1 MRQTRSR
8 QSGPTLCDCAHA
20 GSGQTGLPV
29 AVRPR
34 GGFVQLRHFFVRN
47 SDAPDLIELFL
58 VAGVASV
65 LAIRGALAAT
75 GYPQLGGDGLHIA
88 HMLWGGLFMTVAMLV
103 LFAALGRVAQR
114 LAAILGGI
122 GFGTFIDE
130 LGKFITSDNNY
141 FYEPTIGLIYI
152 TFIVIFLVLEAFRR
166 QEPGPS
172 EALANAFNQLEL
184 AAGRPLDAETKQST
198 LSLLAKSDTAD
209 PVVQGL
215 TAFVRTIEPQPVQD
229 MSFYFR
235 ARDYAVQLYSRVVL
249 SRWFRPT
256 LVSIFLVFAFIQIA
270 MVLVIAL
277 LSLFESTAATLQL
290 DFTSIA
296 TLCSSAVSGVLTFI
310 GIFQLRRSRLVAY
323 HWFVRS
329 VLVSIFVTQIFTF
342 LESELTALWGF
353 AIDILL
359 YTALKIMIEQEQR
372 LAAETASV
380 PATTEAEV

>member
-1 MRQTRSR
+1 M
-8 QSGPTLCDCAHA
+8 
-20 GSGQTGLPV
+20 
-29 AVRPR
+29 
-34 GGFVQLRHFFVRN
+34 QLRHFFVRN
-47 SDAPDLIELFL
+47 SDAPELIELFL

-88 HMLWGGLFMTVAMLV
+88 HMLWGGLFMTVALLV

-152 TFIVIFLVLEAFRR
+152 IFIAIFLVLEAFRR
-166 QEPGPS
+166 QEPGPT

-184 AAGRPLDAETKQST
+184 AAGRPLDAETKRAT
-198 LSLLAKSDTAD
+198 LDLLAKSDTSD
-209 PVVQGL
+209 PIVQGL
-215 TAFVRTIEPQPVQD
+215 TTFVRSIEPQPVPD

-235 ARDYAVQLYSRVVL
+235 ARDYAVRLYSRVVL
-249 SRWFRPT
+249 SRWFRPA
-256 LVSIFLVFAFIQIA
+256 LISIFLIFAFVQVA
-270 MVLVIAL
+270 VVSLVAL

-290 DFTSIA
+290 DFTDIA
-296 TLCSSAVSGVLTFI
+296 TLCSSAVSGVLTLI

-323 HWFVRS
+323 RWFVRS

-372 LAAETASV
+372 LAAETVSAA
-380 PATTEAEV
+380 ATTEAEA

>member
-1 MRQTRSR
+1 M
-8 QSGPTLCDCAHA
+8 
-20 GSGQTGLPV
+20 
-29 AVRPR
+29 
-34 GGFVQLRHFFVRN
+34 QLRHFFVRN
-47 SDAPDLIELFL
+47 SDAPELIELFL

-88 HMLWGGLFMTVAMLV
+88 HMLWGGLFMTVALLV

-152 TFIVIFLVLEAFRR
+152 IFIAIFLVLEAFRR
-166 QEPGPS
+166 QEPEPT

-184 AAGRPLDAETKQST
+184 AAGRPLDAETKRAT
-198 LSLLAKSDTAD
+198 LDLLAKSDTSD
-209 PVVQGL
+209 PLVQGL
-215 TAFVRTIEPQPVQD
+215 TTFVRSIEPQPVPD

-235 ARDYAVQLYSRVVL
+235 ARDYAVRLYSRVVL
-249 SRWFRPT
+249 SRWFRPA
-256 LVSIFLVFAFIQIA
+256 LISIFLIFAFVQVAVVSLI
-270 MVLVIAL
+270 VL
-277 LSLFESTAATLQL
+277 LSLFESTAANLQL
-290 DFTSIA
+290 DFTDTA
-296 TLCSSAVSGVLTFI
+296 TLCSSAVSGVLTLI

-323 HWFVRS
+323 RWFVRS

-372 LAAETASV
+372 LAAETVST
-380 PATTEAEV
+380 PATTEAEA

>member
-1 MRQTRSR
+1 M
-8 QSGPTLCDCAHA
+8 
-20 GSGQTGLPV
+20 
-29 AVRPR
+29 
-34 GGFVQLRHFFVRN
+34 QLRHFFVRN
-47 SDAPDLIELFL
+47 SDAPELIELFL

-88 HMLWGGLFMTVAMLV
+88 HMLWGGLFMTVALLL

-152 TFIVIFLVLEAFRR
+152 IFIAIFLVLEAFRR
-166 QEPGPS
+166 QEQGPT

-184 AAGRPLDAETKQST
+184 AAGRPLDAETKRTT
-198 LSLLAKSDTAD
+198 LELLAKSDKSD
-209 PVVQGL
+209 PIVQGL
-215 TAFVRTIEPQPVQD
+215 TDFVRSIKPQPVPD

-235 ARDYAVQLYSRVVL
+235 MRDFAVSLYSRVVL
-249 SRWFRPT
+249 SRWFRPA
-256 LVSIFLVFAFIQIA
+256 LIGLFLVFAFIQVAVALI
-270 MVLVIAL
+270 IAL
-277 LSLFESTAATLQL
+277 LSFIDSAAATLQL
-290 DFTSIA
+290 GFTDVA
-296 TLCSSAVSGVLTFI
+296 TLSSSAVSGVLTLI
-310 GIFQLRRSRLVAY
+310 GIFHLRRSRLVAY

-342 LESELTALWGF
+342 LESEFTALWGF
-353 AIDILL
+353 ALDILL

-372 LAAETASV
+372 LAAETVSAA
-380 PATTEAEV
+380 ATIEAEA

>member
-1 MRQTRSR
+1 M
-8 QSGPTLCDCAHA
+8 
-20 GSGQTGLPV
+20 
-29 AVRPR
+29 
-34 GGFVQLRHFFVRN
+34 QLRHFFVRN
-47 SDAPDLIELFL
+47 SDAPELIELFL

-88 HMLWGGLFMTVAMLV
+88 HMLWGGLFMTVAVLV

-152 TFIVIFLVLEAFRR
+152 TFIVIFLVLEALRR
-166 QEPGPS
+166 QEPKPS

-184 AAGRPLDAETKQST
+184 AAGRPLDTETKQST
-198 LSLLAKSDTAD
+198 LSLLAKSDASD

-215 TAFVRTIEPQPVQD
+215 TAFVKTIEPQPMRD

-249 SRWFRPT
+249 SRWFRPA
-256 LVSIFLVFAFIQIA
+256 LVSIFLIIAFIQIA
-270 MVLVIAL
+270 LVLAIAL
-277 LSLFESTAATLQL
+277 LSLFESTAANLQL
-290 DFTSIA
+290 DYTSIA
-296 TLCSSAVSGVLTFI
+296 TLCSSAVSGVLTII
-310 GIFQLRRSRLVAY
+310 GIVQLRRSRLAAY

-372 LAAETASV
+372 LAAGTESA
-380 PATTEAEV
+380 PAATEADA

>member
-1 MRQTRSR
+1 MQ
-8 QSGPTLCDCAHA
+8 
-20 GSGQTGLPV
+20 V
-29 AVRPR
+29 
-34 GGFVQLRHFFVRN
+34 RHFFVRN
-47 SDAPDLIELFL
+47 SNAPELIELFL

-88 HMLWGGLFMTVAMLV
+88 HMLWGGLFMTVALLV
-103 LFAALGRVAQR
+103 LFAALGHVAQR

-152 TFIVIFLVLEAFRR
+152 SFIVIFLVLEAFRR

-184 AAGRPLDAETKQST
+184 AAGRPLDAATKQST
-198 LSLLAKSDTAD
+198 LSLLAKSDTSD

-235 ARDYAVQLYSRVVL
+235 ARDFAVQLYSRVVL
-249 SRWFRPT
+249 WRWFRPS
-256 LVSIFLVFAFIQIA
+256 LIGIFLIFAFVQIA
-270 MVLVIAL
+270 MVSLVAV
-277 LSLFESTAATLQL
+277 LSLFESTAATLEL
-290 DFTSIA
+290 DFTGTA

-310 GIFQLRRSRLVAY
+310 GIFQLRRSRLAAY

-342 LESELTALWGF
+342 LESELAALWGF

-372 LAAETASV
+372 LAAETASA
-380 PATTEAEV
+380 PAATVAEA

>member
-1 MRQTRSR
+1 MQQTRSR
-8 QSGPTLCDCAHA
+8 QSGPTPWRLRACRLRPKLNCPSRSAHEEA
-20 GSGQTGLPV
+20 SCNSGTSSFATATRRSSSSSSSSRAWPRSWRFAARLP
-29 AVRPR
+29 P
-34 GGFVQLRHFFVRN
+34 
-47 SDAPDLIELFL
+47 
-58 VAGVASV
+58 
-65 LAIRGALAAT
+65 

-198 LSLLAKSDTAD
+198 LSLLAKSDTSD

-249 SRWFRPT
+249 SRWFRPVLIT
-256 LVSIFLVFAFIQIA
+256 FFLLAAVIQVAAVLLVALARLLVSDPDT
-270 MVLVIAL
+270 
-277 LSLFESTAATLQL
+277 LSLG
-290 DFTSIA
+290 FTDIA
-296 TLCSSAVSGVLTFI
+296 GLCSVAVTGVLTFI
-310 GIFQLRRSRLVAY
+310 GIFHLRRSRLAAY

-329 VLVSIFVTQIFTF
+329 VLVSIFVTQVFTF
-342 LESELTALWGF
+342 LESELSALWGF
-353 AIDILL
+353 ALNILI

-372 LAAETASV
+372 IPPGGETPSTPAKAAS
-380 PATTEAEV
+380 